1 MNGYYIKAARSARF
15 TVIARL
21 LYRLQNQSKIA
32 AAERPTGWAM
42 AGEPSRRDFMNKH
55 VLLNAIAP
63 AVVGGITALVFVAF
77 GDDLMSNLEN
87 HLKSALLFVWLFAIM
102 MWCAYAVMQQG
113 EAVAEE
119 LGEPYGTLI
128 LTFSVIII
136 EVAMLAAIMLQ
147 GENNPT
153 LARDAMF
160 ATLMIVLNGMV
171 GAALLMGALRYWEQ
185 DYNLAGARAFL
196 VVLTALSVFALILPN
211 HTEIPP
217 DPVKAPGKAILFA
230 AITLLFYAVFVIIQ
244 TMRHRTFFAEPE
256 QGPQDAQPRGAR
268 ADEAPVR
275 ETGKKSHSLAF
286 HTVMLLLCLL
296 PVVILAEYLGE
307 IVNYGIEDMGLPDAL
322 GGVLI
327 AILVLTPEGMSA
339 FSAALS
345 NRLQRSINICLGSAL
360 STIGLTVPAVLAI
373 GMFTGRDAEL
383 GLTQQETVLLVL
395 TLFVSGMTFGGGRT
409 NVINGVVHLLLF
421 LVYVV
426 LIFSP

>member
-1 MNGYYIKAARSARF
+1 
-15 TVIARL
+15 
-21 LYRLQNQSKIA
+21 
-32 AAERPTGWAM
+32 
-42 AGEPSRRDFMNKH
+42 MNKH
-55 VLLNAIAP
+55 ILLHAIAP
-63 AVVGGITALVFVAF
+63 AVAGGLTAAIFVFF
-77 GDDLMSNLEN
+77 GADLMSDLEN
-87 HLKSALLFVWLFAIM
+87 HLKSALLFVWLFAVM

-113 EAVAEE
+113 DAVAEE

-136 EVAMLAAIMLQ
+136 EVAMLASIMLQ

-171 GAALLMGALRYWEQ
+171 GLALIMGALRYWEQ

-196 VVLTALSVFALILPN
+196 VVLTALSVFALVLPN
-211 HTEIPP
+211 YTETAP
-217 DPVKAPGKAILFA
+217 DPVNAPGKAVLFG
-230 AITLLFYAVFVIIQ
+230 AITLLFYAAFVIIQ
-244 TMRHRTFFAEPE
+244 TMRHRSFFDEPE
-256 QGPQDAQPRGAR
+256 PIGQAADPRSGDLDADDTGETSRS
-268 ADEAPVR
+268 EA
-275 ETGKKSHSLAF
+275 SHSLAF
-286 HTVMLLLCLL
+286 HTIMLILCLL

-307 IVNYGIEDMGLPDAL
+307 IVNYGIEDLGLPDAL

-327 AILVLTPEGMSA
+327 AVLVLTPEGLSA

-373 GMFTGRDAEL
+373 GMITGRDTEL

>member
-1 MNGYYIKAARSARF
+1 
-15 TVIARL
+15 
-21 LYRLQNQSKIA
+21 
-32 AAERPTGWAM
+32 
-42 AGEPSRRDFMNKH
+42 MNKH
-55 VLLNAIAP
+55 ILLYAVAP
-63 AVVGGITALVFVAF
+63 AVVGGLTAGVFTLF
-77 GDDLMSNLEN
+77 GAGLMANLEN
-87 HLKSALLFVWLFAIM
+87 HLKSTLLFVWLFPVM

-113 EAVAEE
+113 EALAEK

-128 LTFSVIII
+128 LTLSVIII
-136 EVAMLAAIMLQ
+136 EVAMLASIMLQ

-171 GAALLMGALRYWEQ
+171 GAALLVGALRYWEQ

-196 VVLTALSVFALILPN
+196 VVLTALAVFALILPN
-211 HTEIPP
+211 HTETPP
-217 DPVKAPGKAILFA
+217 DPVNAPGKAILFA
-230 AITLLFYAVFVIIQ
+230 AITLLFYAAFVLIQ
-244 TMRHRTFFAEPE
+244 TMRHRAFFDEPE
-256 QGPQDAQPRGAR
+256 QNGSSGQRH
-268 ADEAPVR
+268 ADVQAVR
-275 ETGKKSHSLAF
+275 EEGKETRSLAF
-286 HTVMLLLCLL
+286 HTIMLLLCLL

-307 IVNYGIEDMGLPDAL
+307 IVNYGIEDMDLPDAL

-327 AILVLTPEGMSA
+327 AVLVLTPEGLSA
-339 FSAALS
+339 LSAALS

-373 GMFTGRDAEL
+373 GMLTGRDAVL
-383 GLTQQETVLLVL
+383 GLTEQETVLLVL
-395 TLFVSGMTFGGGRT
+395 TLFVSGLTFGGGRT

>member
-1 MNGYYIKAARSARF
+1 
-15 TVIARL
+15 
-21 LYRLQNQSKIA
+21 
-32 AAERPTGWAM
+32 
-42 AGEPSRRDFMNKH
+42 MNKH
-55 VLLNAIAP
+55 ILVHAIAP
-63 AVVGGITALVFVAF
+63 AVVGGLTAAVFVLF
-77 GDDLMSNLEN
+77 GADLMSNLEN
-87 HLKSALLFVWLFAIM
+87 QLKSVLLFAWLFPVM

-136 EVAMLAAIMLQ
+136 EVAMLASIMLQ
-147 GENNPT
+147 GDNNPT

-171 GAALLMGALRYWEQ
+171 GLALVMGALRYWEQ

-196 VVLTALSVFALILPN
+196 VVLTALAVFALVVPN
-211 HTEIPP
+211 YTQTAP
-217 DPVKAPGKAILFA
+217 DPVNAPGKAILFG
-230 AITLLFYAVFVIIQ
+230 AITLLFYAAFVMIQ
-244 TMRHRTFFAEPE
+244 TMRHRSFFDEPE
-256 QGPQDAQPRGAR
+256 QNGAAASAR
-268 ADEAPVR
+268 AGGSD
-275 ETGKKSHSLAF
+275 TGEESKKSHSLAF
-286 HTVMLLLCLL
+286 HTIMLILCLL

-307 IVNYGIEDMGLPDAL
+307 IVNYGIEDLGLPDEL

-327 AILVLTPEGMSA
+327 AVLVLTPEGLSA
-339 FSAALS
+339 LSAALA

-373 GMFTGRDAEL
+373 GMITGRDAEL
-383 GLTQQETVLLVL
+383 GLTQLETVLLVL

>member
-1 MNGYYIKAARSARF
+1 
-15 TVIARL
+15 
-21 LYRLQNQSKIA
+21 
-32 AAERPTGWAM
+32 
-42 AGEPSRRDFMNKH
+42 MNKH
-55 VLLNAIAP
+55 ILLYAVAP
-63 AVVGGITALVFVAF
+63 AVVGGLTAAVFTLF
-77 GDDLMSNLEN
+77 GASLMANLEN
-87 HLKSALLFVWLFAIM
+87 HLKSALLFVWLFPVM

-113 EAVAEE
+113 EALAEK

-128 LTFSVIII
+128 LTLSVIII
-136 EVAMLAAIMLQ
+136 EVAMLASIMLQ

-171 GAALLMGALRYWEQ
+171 GAALLVGALRYWEQ

-196 VVLTALSVFALILPN
+196 VVLTALAVFALILPN

-217 DPVKAPGKAILFA
+217 DPVKAPSKAILFA
-230 AITLLFYAVFVIIQ
+230 AITLLFYAAFVVIQ
-244 TMRHRTFFAEPE
+244 TMRHRAFFDEPGRE
-256 QGPQDAQPRGAR
+256 EAPSRTR
-268 ADEAPVR
+268 ADVRPVR
-275 ETGKKSHSLAF
+275 KKGKETRSLAF
-286 HTVMLLLCLL
+286 HTIMLLLCLL

-307 IVNYGIEDMGLPDAL
+307 IVNYGIEDMDLPDAL

-327 AILVLTPEGMSA
+327 AVLVLTPEGLSA
-339 FSAALS
+339 LSAALS

-373 GMFTGRDAEL
+373 GMLTGRDAVL
-383 GLTQQETVLLVL
+383 GLTEQETVLLVL
-395 TLFVSGMTFGGGRT
+395 TLFVSGLTFGGGRT

-421 LVYVV
+421 FVYVV